1 MHSSGR
7 GEDSPE
13 PYRGVVLPSAQ
24 HQSQQPVQGPYGEQ
38 VRPAGGS
45 PWGVPAG
52 PPALQAQPQQQAP
65 ETADATQMLPPYPAG
80 MPGTGPAGGPGPVPG
95 QAAPAA
101 PAGPA
106 AAADATQML
115 PPYPAAGPAAAGP
128 PQGPGG
134 APVPLAPPVP
144 PVPPQAPGTPP
155 AVHQPTAQPGPYQV
169 PEAQQMPQTP
179 QPGAQPG
186 GPYIPQPAA
195 EPPAGAADA
204 TQALPLSIFDEPKPY
219 EQGYPQQ
226 QGYGQEYDDGHPQQ
240 QPGPQHD
247 SDYDHLFRSD
257 VPGPAPMRQRIIQ
270 PPAQQQHPGVP
281 GRVPAGPPP
290 YGQQNP
296 PYGQQGYDNGYA
308 YDEEPQGAGRR
319 RLSPKV
325 LIGIVVAGCV
335 VAGLVVG
342 GLLNSSGKA
351 SADNAGDK
359 SPTPSAGASASAS
372 GTGGTTGGNGDS
384 AAEQQAKALDS
395 LLETSGNSRTS
406 VVNAVESIRNCG
418 DLSGAA
424 SALRAASG
432 QRDGLI
438 TRLGSLSV
446 DKLPNHG
453 DLTAALTK
461 AWRASAAAD
470 GHYANWAGQA
480 QHDHKICK
488 GGHARSTDE
497 TLAANRESGT
507 ATQQKK
513 RAVRLWNAIARQYG
527 LTQRQFSQL

>member
-24 HQSQQPVQGPYGEQ
+24 HQSEQPVQGPYGEQ

-45 PWGVPAG
+45 PWGGAPAD
-52 PPALQAQPQQQAP
+52 PSAFQAQPRQQAP
-65 ETADATQMLPPYPAG
+65 ETADATQMLPPYPG
-80 MPGTGPAGGPGPVPG
+80 TEPGGPAGP
-95 QAAPAA
+95 Q
-101 PAGPA
+101 
-106 AAADATQML
+106 
-115 PPYPAAGPAAAGP
+115 
-128 PQGPGG
+128 QGPGA
-134 APVPLAPPVP
+134 APVPPLPPM
-144 PVPPQAPGTPP
+144 PPQAPPMP
-155 AVHQPTAQPGPYQV
+155 PTAHQAAGQPGPYQV
-169 PEAQQMPQTP
+169 PETQQIPQAPTP
-179 QPGAQPG
+179 GTHPG
-186 GPYIPQPAA
+186 GPYAPQGPAQ
-195 EPPAGAADA
+195 PPDAADA
-204 TQALPLSIFDEPKPY
+204 TQALPLSIFEESKPY
-219 EQGYPQQ
+219 EQQYPQ
-226 QGYGQEYDDGHPQQ
+226 QGYGQEFGDGQPQQ
-240 QPGPQHD
+240 QAGPQHD

-257 VPGPAPMRQRIIQ
+257 VPGPAPIRQRIIQ
-270 PPAQQQHPGVP
+270 PPSQQQHPGVP
-281 GRVPAGPPP
+281 GGIPAGGPQQF
-290 YGQQNP
+290 GQQGP

-308 YDEEPQGAGRR
+308 YDDEPAAGGRR

-342 GLLNSSGKA
+342 GLLNSGGKA

-372 GTGGTTGGNGDS
+372 GTAGTTNSNGDN

-395 LLETSGNSRTS
+395 LLKTSGNSRAS
-406 VVNAVESIRNCG
+406 VVNAVESIKNCG
-418 DLSGAA
+418 DLPGAA
-424 SALRAASG
+424 SALRSASG
-432 QRDGLI
+432 QRNGLI
-438 TRLGSLSV
+438 TQLGSLSV

-461 AWRASAAAD
+461 AWQASSAAD
-470 GHYANWAGQA
+470 SHYANWAGQA

-488 GGHARSTDE
+488 GGHARSTNE